1 MRLTCIY
8 LLAKIVHGRICNHTD
23 VYVDG
28 KFAIDNCVELDF
40 SCPAT
45 STSRA
50 PACRNA
56 LLPREVAALGVALAT
71 PSAGSVTSLNLRGSP
86 LGPAGVTALAGAL
99 TKLTTLSFA
108 SCRIGD
114 KGVKAITKSLLEGES
129 QVLQRLDLAHNSV
142 SDDGVRPLATAF
154 KRDNSLQVLDLS
166 WNAIGQRGGRYL
178 GEALKESHNLLELRL
193 SFNGVADRGARS
205 LGEALGVN
213 SALRL
218 LNLEHNSIKEEGGRA
233 LAKGLRTNGALRT
246 LLLDGN
252 GLSNATLLEAA
263 AALVAAPELP
273 SPTTSASERA
283 SDTRRASAMSD
294 EDIEEISFDDDV
306 DATAEA
312 AAEAA
317 AEYTEEPLEEETRQ
331 SIRSSSSAAVRAPA
345 SAHLQYSDPKLT
357 DAQKKA
363 LLVPI
368 DTGASSGSLEARMAF
383 KLREYSVLRAELGA
397 AEANKRASLSPERRA
412 ERSNRTSKEGAG
424 VLPSEAPPVAAPSAA
439 DAQDDANGAVTGAR
453 MPLPPGGTA
462 SERRRGRI
470 TSIGS
475 PRAVPTASAPPR
487 RPLRASPERGA
498 AAGAPPQRPAG
509 VGGGRPRSQQ
519 TPRGRKDGD

>member
-317 AEYTEEPLEEETRQ
+317 AEARDQQEADASTSPCEDGGPWACEEADCP
-331 SIRSSSSAAVRAPA
+331 APR
-345 SAHLQYSDPKLT
+345 
-357 DAQKKA
+357 
-363 LLVPI
+363 I
-368 DTGASSGSLEARMAF
+368 DCTML
-383 KLREYSVLRAELGA
+383 AELGVCA
-397 AEANKRASLSPERRA
+397 SRFSDVWEVPPKGLEATVISTRCL
-412 ERSNRTSKEGAG
+412 RSCR
-424 VLPSEAPPVAAPSAA
+424 
-439 DAQDDANGAVTGAR
+439 QC
-453 MPLPPGGTA
+453 
-462 SERRRGRI
+462 
-470 TSIGS
+470 
-475 PRAVPTASAPPR
+475 ASAGSARSDPR
-487 RPLRASPERGA
+487 DEL
-498 AAGAPPQRPAG
+498 
-509 VGGGRPRSQQ
+509 
-519 TPRGRKDGD
+519 

>member
-1 MRLTCIY
+1 MLMALPHCMLMALPHCMQVKLSMSDLKMVEAVMFASVNESALCALI
-8 LLAKIVHGRICNHTD
+8 LAMGWDADQMAQLRP
-23 VYVDG
+23 
-28 KFAIDNCVELDF
+28 E
-40 SCPAT
+40 
-45 STSRA
+45 RA
-50 PACRNA
+50 PSLEEPNARARNNRIPHLSSHELRRSGGA
-56 LLPREVAALGVALAT
+56 ISPTQLPETT
-71 PSAGSVTSLNLRGSP
+71 PSAQYSAKEL
-86 LGPAGVTALAGAL
+86 
-99 TKLTTLSFA
+99 
-108 SCRIGD
+108 
-114 KGVKAITKSLLEGES
+114 KAFE
-129 QVLQRLDLAHNSV
+129 
-142 SDDGVRPLATAF
+142 
-154 KRDNSLQVLDLS
+154 
-166 WNAIGQRGGRYL
+166 
-178 GEALKESHNLLELRL
+178 
-193 SFNGVADRGARS
+193 
-205 LGEALGVN
+205 
-213 SALRL
+213 
-218 LNLEHNSIKEEGGRA
+218 
-233 LAKGLRTNGALRT
+233 
-246 LLLDGN
+246 
-252 GLSNATLLEAA
+252 ATLRAETAA
-263 AALVAAPELP
+263 AAARE
-273 SPTTSASERA
+273 
-283 SDTRRASAMSD
+283 
-294 EDIEEISFDDDV
+294 
-306 DATAEA
+306 ATWFAAEA